1 MKSHRCTK
9 CSILRAFEA
18 HFVDLWDFI
27 RLRGLSKRVA
37 KYRKFLFLNY
47 KYHEVHSQKFLSAH
61 DENKCPH
68 KKNQR
73 GGQNLHD
80 SAPPFGHA
88 QKLPKMTKID
98 QTFTEATG
106 R

>member
-1 MKSHRCTK
+1 M
-9 CSILRAFEA
+9 
-18 HFVDLWDFI
+18 DLWDFS

-68 KKNQR
+68 KKNSKGVR
-73 GGQNLHD
+73 ISMILT
-80 SAPPFGHA
+80 PPLVMQ